1 MRLTATQQHQRCEIC
16 HGSGEYQGIY
26 HRSGCV
32 ACNGAGVVLA
42 GGEAMSPEQAIAYLR
57 QELTAAE
64 RGAPRPA
71 RKVIASDAEQYQQ
84 PNTRGP
90 GGTHYTGD

>member
-1 MRLTATQQHQRCEIC
+1 MRVSVAEQHQRCEIC
-16 HGSGEYQGIY
+16 QGSGVYRGIY
-26 HRSGCV
+26 HLNGCV

-57 QELTAAE
+57 RELNAAE
-64 RGAPRPA
+64 HLAPRQA
-71 RKVIASDAEQYQQ
+71 RQAIAGDAERYQQ

-90 GGTHYTGD
+90 GGAHYSGD